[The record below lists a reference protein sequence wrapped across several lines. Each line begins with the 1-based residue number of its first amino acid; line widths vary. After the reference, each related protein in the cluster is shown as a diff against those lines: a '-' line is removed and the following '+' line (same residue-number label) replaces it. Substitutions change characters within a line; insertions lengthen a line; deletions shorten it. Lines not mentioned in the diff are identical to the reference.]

1 MTPFQAVILA
11 LVQAATEFLPVSSS
25 GHLILVPRLLGW
37 SDQGLEFDIATNT
50 GTLIAVLAY
59 FRRDL
64 AEIARGWLASFRPG
78 GAGACEPA
86 ARLGWALV
94 WGTIPAGLVGLAIK
108 DWLATYGRE
117 PRLIATTAIVYGLLL
132 GLADRFGRKRARARR
147 DRPARGPAD
156 RLRAGAGAGAGHLAL
171 GGDDE
176 RGARPRPRARRR
188 GALLVPALGA
198 DRAAGRRQ
206 AARRLRARRNRRSRR
221 HGGADRDR
229 GLRARRLRRDRRA
242 ARLGSAGRSPCSP
255 STGCSW
261 APSSSPTS
269 PDRRCR
275 RRPRR
280 PWAGTARTPPP
291 SPRAAPR

>member
-25 GHLILVPRLLGW
+25 GHLILAPRLLGW

-94 WGTIPAGLVGLAIK
+94 WGTIPAGLAGLAIK
-108 DWLATYGRE
+108 DWLAPYGRE

-132 GLADRFGRKRARARR
+132 GLADRFGRRQSGLGAIGRR
-147 DRPARGPAD
+147 EGLLIGCAQALALVPGTSRSGVTMSAA
-156 RLRAGAGAGAGHLAL
+156 LAL
-171 GGDDE
+171 GLE
-176 RGARPRPRARRR
+176 RGAAARFSFLLSVPI
-188 GALLVPALGA
+188 GLLVGAKQLVDFARGEIAGLDGTVVLIGIAVSAL
-198 DRAAGRRQ
+198 AGY
-206 AARRLRARRNRRSRR
+206 AVIA
-221 HGGADRDR
+221 
-229 GLRARRLRRDRRA
+229 GLLA
-242 ARLGSAGRSPCSP
+242 
-255 STGCSW
+255 W
-261 APSSSPTS
+261 VK
-269 PDRRCR
+269 
-275 RRPRR
+275 RRPLAVFAVYRLLLGGFLF
-280 PWAGTARTPPP
+280 AYF
-291 SPRAAPR
+291 S